1 MDNDKQQADEN
12 PIQSQ
17 SGPDQTRRRLTGSA
31 LGASAILTLASSPV
45 LGWTG
50 GGQCLTPSGFAS
62 GNLSS
67 HGTPPT
73 CTGRTPGYWG
83 THPEAWLSPYSPGT
97 CAQSVNGTCK
107 VWKSDGT
114 LFHPLFNGTTFIKN
128 GKSLTL
134 MQVIWLQGNG
144 DPYQLGAHIVA
155 ALLNARAGYTPVLT
169 EGAVINIW
177 NEYVAKG
184 YFEPVAGVHW
194 DGPTIVSYLQSTM
207 TV

>member
-1 MDNDKQQADEN
+1 
-12 PIQSQ
+12 
-17 SGPDQTRRRLTGSA
+17 
-31 LGASAILTLASSPV
+31 
-45 LGWTG
+45 
-50 GGQCLTPSGFAS
+50 
-62 GNLSS
+62 
-67 HGTPPT
+67 
-73 CTGRTPGYWG
+73 
-83 THPEAWLSPYSPGT
+83 
-97 CAQSVNGTCK
+97 
-107 VWKSDGT
+107 
-114 LFHPLFNGTTFIKN
+114 
-128 GKSLTL
+128 